1 MIFVWV
7 VIAVALLFFEM
18 HHLAFFALFGAVGAI
33 AAAIVA
39 ALAPDAVGIQVA
51 VAIIVA
57 VIGVI
62 AARPYV
68 SRAFEHRRH
77 SGKVAHGVHGGL
89 VGEQAITLDAV
100 GDAHDVGHVRL
111 AGERWL
117 ATSEAG
123 RIPAGTKVLVM
134 GVRGTTLLVWPVDGD
149 GFPELGPADGGA
161 GGGAADGSD
170 Q

>member
-18 HHLAFFALFGAVGAI
+18 HHLAFFALFGAIGAI
-33 AAAIVA
+33 AGAIVA
-39 ALAPDAVGIQVA
+39 SLAPDAVGIQVA

-57 VIGVI
+57 VVGVV

-68 SRAFEHRRH
+68 SRAFAHRRFG
-77 SGKVAHGVHGGL
+77 GKVAHGVHGGL
-89 VGEQAITLDAV
+89 VGEQAITLDEV
-100 GDAHDVGHVRL
+100 GDEHDVGHVRL

-123 RIPAGTKVLVM
+123 RIPAGTRVLVM

-149 GFPELGPADGGA
+149 GFPELGPTDNGAD
-161 GGGAADGSD
+161 GAADGSE